1 MTESSKTYLDKINS
15 GFFLKYMKGV
25 GIDFG
30 YKGYAGNT
38 TTILPQTIGVDLD
51 FPGYDQKTLPFA
63 DKSQDFLYS
72 SHVLEHIS
80 ERKSMIQEWFRVIK
94 TGGFIITVV
103 PHQWLYEKKEN
114 LPSQFNGDHKI
125 FFTPAVLL
133 KEFEDA
139 LPINSFRVRHLQDN
153 DQNHDYQQPNSEHSK
168 GCYEI
173 ELVIE
178 KIV

>member
-15 GFFLKYMKGV
+15 GFFLKYLKGV

-38 TTILPQTIGVDLD
+38 TTILPNAKGIDIGSEN
-51 FPGYDQKTLPFA
+51 YDGKTLPFA
-63 DKSQDFLYS
+63 DKSQHFIYS

-80 ERKSMIQEWFRVIK
+80 DRKSMIQEWFRVIK
-94 TGGFIITVV
+94 TGGFIITIV
-103 PHQWLYEKKEN
+103 PHQDLYEKKTE

-125 FFTPAVLL
+125 FFRPSNLL
-133 KEFEDA
+133 KEFEDS
-139 LPINSFRVRHLQDN
+139 LPVNSFRVRHLQDN
-153 DQNHDYQQPNSEHSK
+153 DQNHDYQQSNFEHSK